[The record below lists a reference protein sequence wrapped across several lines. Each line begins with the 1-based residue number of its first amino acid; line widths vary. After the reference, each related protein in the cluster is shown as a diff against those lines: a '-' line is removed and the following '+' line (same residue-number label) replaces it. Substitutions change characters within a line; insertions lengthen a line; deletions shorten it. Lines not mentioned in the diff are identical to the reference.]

1 MYKYPKI
8 RFQTFSSQKLQ
19 RFNIQSGVFQL
30 SKLLQRAGRRMEMVD
45 EKKLWILWQR
55 WVYFLL
61 YCNMAF
67 DVLVRETKDN
77 ESNYINNHEDN
88 NNVNNNNV
96 NNNDNNN
103 DGNWQQQ

>member
-1 MYKYPKI
+1 
-8 RFQTFSSQKLQ
+8 
-19 RFNIQSGVFQL
+19 
-30 SKLLQRAGRRMEMVD
+30 
-45 EKKLWILWQR
+45 
-55 WVYFLL
+55 
-61 YCNMAF
+61 MAF

>member
-45 EKKLWILWQR
+45 EKKL
-55 WVYFLL
+55 
-61 YCNMAF
+61 
-67 DVLVRETKDN
+67 
-77 ESNYINNHEDN
+77 S
-88 NNVNNNNV
+88 
-96 NNNDNNN
+96 
-103 DGNWQQQ
+103 